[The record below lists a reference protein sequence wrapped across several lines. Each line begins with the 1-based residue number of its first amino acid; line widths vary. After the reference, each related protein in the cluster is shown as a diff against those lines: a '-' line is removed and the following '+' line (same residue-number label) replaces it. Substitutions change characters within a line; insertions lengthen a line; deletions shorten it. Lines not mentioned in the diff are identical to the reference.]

1 MVSFHDEV
9 ASWEHPELKAIAISG
24 FVKFGPR
31 LFA

>member
-9 ASWEHPELKAIAISG
+9 ASWEHPELKATARSG
-24 FVKFGPR
+24 FAKLAPK